1 MVNVLVVVSYFSKSK
16 DDPGDFITDLAK
28 GLLNKGHIV
37 HVIAPHANGLKFRE
51 EIFNINI
58 LRFSYFYPHRFQKL
72 AYGGGI
78 PYNIQHSMLAKIQTI
93 FFVLFELS
101 CTIRTVKSSEID
113 IINSHWLIP
122 QGFIGAICRKYLNIP
137 HISTLHSSEITV
149 LRKLPAGKLIAE
161 FIVSNSDIL
170 ISVSE
175 HRANE
180 LLNFISAK
188 SSNIAKNKIKII
200 PMGAYIKDYH
210 PSRTNNSS
218 YNLNS
223 LARKNVRI
231 LFVGRLVEVKGC
243 EHIIKALNLVIK
255 KIENVELIIVGTGP
269 LEDELKELV
278 IRLSL
283 QGHVKFEGFIEHSK
297 IHEYYLSSDIL
308 VFPSIVDSEGY
319 EEGLP
324 VVLIEALASGLPIVA
339 GATKG
344 ILEVIEDNFNGILVN
359 PTEHINFANRL
370 IKLLE
375 DEDLR
380 DELSANALKSS
391 KFYDW
396 DIIIE
401 KYLDLIEE
409 VLHA

>member
-1 MVNVLVVVSYFSKSK
+1 MTNVLIVVSYFSKSK
-16 DDPGDFITDLAK
+16 YDPGDFITDLAK

-51 EIFNINI
+51 EIFNLNV

-93 FFVLFELS
+93 FFILFELS

-122 QGFIGAICRKYLNIP
+122 QGFIGAICKKYLNIP
-137 HISTLHSSEITV
+137 HISTLHSSEITI

-170 ISVSE
+170 VSVSE

-180 LLNFISAK
+180 LLNFISVN
-188 SSNIAKNKIKII
+188 SRISVKNKIRII
-200 PMGAYIKDYH
+200 PMGVYTKDFH
-210 PSRTNNSS
+210 PSNKAQPSDLYKTNSTIF
-218 YNLNS
+218 
-223 LARKNVRI
+223 RI

-243 EHIIKALNLVIK
+243 EHIIKALELVLKRINN
-255 KIENVELIIVGTGP
+255 IELIIVGAGP
-269 LEDELKELV
+269 LEFKLKELV
-278 IRLSL
+278 ASLGL
-283 QGHVKFEGFIEHSK
+283 QGYVKFEGFVEHSK
-297 IHEYYLSSDIL
+297 IHRYYLSSDVL
-308 VFPSIVDSEGY
+308 VFPSVVDSEGY

-339 GATKG
+339 GITKG
-344 ILEVIEDNFNGILVN
+344 ITEIIEDKFNGILVD
-359 PTEHINFANRL
+359 PTNHIKFSNCL
-370 IKLLE
+370 IRILE
-375 DEDLR
+375 DEHLR
-380 DELSANALKSS
+380 KKLSNNAIKTGKL
-391 KFYDW
+391 YDW
-396 DIIIE
+396 SIIIK
-401 KYLDLIEE
+401 KYSDIIEE
-409 VLHA
+409 VFHV